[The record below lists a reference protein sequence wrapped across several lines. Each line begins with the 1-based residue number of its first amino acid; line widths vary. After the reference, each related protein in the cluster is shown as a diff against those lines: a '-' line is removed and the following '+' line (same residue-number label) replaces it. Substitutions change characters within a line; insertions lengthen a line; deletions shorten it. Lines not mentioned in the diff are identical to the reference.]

1 MNDDMESRLSNAMS
15 AQTQGVEPA
24 DEQAALAAISAR
36 VRARR
41 RRGFIVLGV
50 AAALLV
56 LVASA
61 VLLRRDDGSRT
72 VNVTVA
78 STEESSATTSTTTS
92 TSTSTTTTTP
102 STTTSTT
109 VLPAGPAPGH
119 VWPLGA
125 TSDFTTPED
134 AASTFLSEYLGM
146 FDEHVNATGL
156 NGDHAIVD
164 FSRSPTGAGA
174 MSVDLVRHADHWFVV
189 GARANEIV
197 VDTPQPHDAITDP
210 LTVSGQSVAFEAQL
224 GLEVRPVGS
233 ITIVATG
240 TAIGGST
247 EMQPFSTTLSVP
259 TDNAQLVLIVFEGDA
274 RGAQTYAKATVVLL
288 GPDR

>member
-1 MNDDMESRLSNAMS
+1 MTDDMESRLSNAMN
-15 AQTQGVEPA
+15 ARTDNVEPA

-61 VLLRRDDGSRT
+61 VLLRRDDGSHA

-92 TSTSTTTTTP
+92 TSTSTTTTTT

-109 VLPAGPAPGH
+109 VLPVGPAPGH

-125 TSDFTTPED
+125 KSDFTTPED
-134 AASTFLSEYLGM
+134 AAATFLSQYLGM
-146 FDEHVNATGL
+146 FDQHVDATGL

-164 FSRSPTGAGA
+164 FKRDANGPET
-174 MSVDLVRHADHWFVV
+174 MSVDLVNHAERWYVV
-189 GARANEIV
+189 GARAYQIV
-197 VDTPQPHDAITDP
+197 VDTPQPYDAITDP

-233 ITIVATG
+233 MTVVTTG
-240 TAIGGST
+240 TAMGGST

-288 GPDR
+288 GSDR